1 MLYQSEE
8 AYRSDTAFYT
18 KERNMFT
25 ARIFETIDKSCD
37 NIIESLLEPDEFKL
51 FNHLFIRKHM
61 VKLDIEVYC
70 NDTLIF
76 TGSVGEFLNYLL
88 NCFKEDLEKEMY

>member
-1 MLYQSEE
+1 ML
-8 AYRSDTAFYT
+8 
-18 KERNMFT
+18 T
-25 ARIFETIDKSCD
+25 ARIFETMDRSFD

-61 VKLDIEVYC
+61 VKLDIEVYR

-76 TGSVGEFLNYLL
+76 NGSVGEFINYLL
-88 NCFKEDLEKEMY
+88 NRFKVELEKEM

>member
-1 MLYQSEE
+1 ML
-8 AYRSDTAFYT
+8 
-18 KERNMFT
+18 T
-25 ARIFETIDKSCD
+25 ARIFETMDKSCD
-37 NIIESLLEPDEFKL
+37 NIIESLIEPDVFKL

-76 TGSVGEFLNYLL
+76 TGSVGEFLNYML
-88 NCFKEDLEKEMY
+88 NYFKVELEKEM

>member
-1 MLYQSEE
+1 ML
-8 AYRSDTAFYT
+8 
-18 KERNMFT
+18 T
-25 ARIFETIDKSCD
+25 ARIFETMDCSCD
-37 NIIESLLEPDEFKL
+37 NIIESLIEPDEFKL

-76 TGSVGEFLNYLL
+76 VGSVGEFINLLL
-88 NCFKEDLEKEMY
+88 NQFKEDLEKEMY